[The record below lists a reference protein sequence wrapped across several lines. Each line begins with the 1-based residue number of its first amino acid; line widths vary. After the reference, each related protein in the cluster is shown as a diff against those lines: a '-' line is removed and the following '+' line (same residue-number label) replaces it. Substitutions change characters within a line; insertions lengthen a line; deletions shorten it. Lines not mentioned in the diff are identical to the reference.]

1 MFSLKGLFSTVGIS
15 LISTLVVSFLIGL
28 LQINYEFLVVS
39 IIFLVTYV
47 VTGITAPIWNPK
59 TPYFSSYLASI
70 ILTLFNFFAANY
82 VLRVNV
88 LFNPDGVN
96 NSLVISTTTSL
107 ITTFIFLQI
116 TKRIQVTNDD

>member
-47 VTGITAPIWNPK
+47 VTGITALIWNPK

-82 VLRVNV
+82 VLGVNV

-116 TKRIQVTNDD
+116 TKQNQVTNDD